1 MKSFLSFFKP
11 LHAAM
16 LLACIG
22 LAACGGD
29 DGNGGGNGSDSA
41 PSNVKGK
48 EFVFYDGD
56 DLDWQ
61 FRVTPSGSD
70 GSALLM
76 TNSSTSMIVEPYCYY
91 TKASEN
97 TANIHMYYDSYTTV
111 GGIAGGRRI
120 VLDLKL
126 TFTSKNGG
134 TYTGTATMWSGS
146 SSTVIDTDDMFGY
159 FSYDTEFSP
168 TWQGDT
174 GGNPD
179 TPGGGDDE
187 QGGGSPGD
195 MVSSALGVE
204 ITRVSASNAFTQHSV
219 TFRLEKNSTS
229 NLPSTVGFI
238 IGTSPGVTLDNALKV
253 REESSDYLNGYSTFF
268 GAFTTEADLLE
279 GATRYYI
286 RPFHRE
292 GNRVTYYTE
301 ESVET
306 LGDWITLDLRNNLI
320 PVFTFAYDIK
330 RSGRYEIKAQFR
342 VNSNGNVSFYEKVY
356 KTVTGGSGYVT
367 VDARNDTPYDWDT
380 EVECVWGIVTDLE
393 TGIVYQPPLI
403 EGGARLNV

>member
-16 LLACIG
+16 LLAC
-22 LAACGGD
+22 LSFTACGGD
-29 DGNGGGNGSDSA
+29 DGNGSGSNGSNGA
-41 PSNVKGK
+41 PSNVKGR
-48 EFVFYDGD
+48 EFVFYDGG

-61 FRVTPSGSD
+61 FRVTCGGSD
-70 GSALLM
+70 GKSSM
-76 TNSSTSMIVEPYCYY
+76 ITNSSTSLIAEPYCYY
-91 TKASEN
+91 RKGTGN
-97 TANIHMYYDSYTTV
+97 TATVQINYSSYVSV
-111 GGIAGGRRI
+111 GGAAYGRMI
-120 VLDLKL
+120 FLDLKL

-134 TYTGTATMWSGS
+134 IYSGTSTVAGGMGGS
-146 SSTVIDTDDMFGY
+146 STDQMSGY
-159 FSYDTEFSP
+159 FTYDTEFTP
-168 TWQGDT
+168 TWQGGT
-174 GGNPD
+174 GDNPGQ
-179 TPGGGDDE
+179 GGGDEE

-238 IGTSPGVTLDNALKV
+238 IGTSPGVTLDNALKM

-292 GNRVTYYTE
+292 GNRVTYYNE

-403 EGGARLNV
+403 HGGAPSSV

>member
-16 LLACIG
+16 LLACMG

-29 DGNGGGNGSDSA
+29 DGNGSGSNGSNGA

-76 TNSSTSMIVEPYCYY
+76 TNSSTSLIAEPYCYY
-91 TKASEN
+91 RKGTGN
-97 TANIHMYYDSYTTV
+97 TATVQINYSSYVSV
-111 GGIAGGRRI
+111 GGAAYGRMI
-120 VLDLKL
+120 FLDLKL

-134 TYTGTATMWSGS
+134 IYSGTSTVAGGMGGS
-146 SSTVIDTDDMFGY
+146 STDQMSGY
-159 FSYDTEFSP
+159 FTYDTEFTP
-168 TWQGDT
+168 TWQGGT
-174 GGNPD
+174 GDNPGQ
-179 TPGGGDDE
+179 GGGDEE

-204 ITRVSASNAFTQHSV
+204 ISRVSASNAFTQHSV

-292 GNRVTYYTE
+292 GNRVTYYNE

-403 EGGARLNV
+403 HGGAPSSV

>member
-1 MKSFLSFFKP
+1 MKRLISFFRP
-11 LHAAM
+11 LYAAM
-16 LLACIG
+16 LLACMG

-29 DGNGGGNGSDSA
+29 DGNGSGSNGSNGA

-76 TNSSTSMIVEPYCYY
+76 TNSSTSLIAEPYCYY
-91 TKASEN
+91 RKGTGN
-97 TANIHMYYDSYTTV
+97 TATVQINYSSYVSV
-111 GGIAGGRRI
+111 GGAAYGRMI
-120 VLDLKL
+120 FLDLKL

-134 TYTGTATMWSGS
+134 IYSGTSTVAGDMGGS
-146 SSTVIDTDDMFGY
+146 STDQMSGY
-159 FSYDTEFSP
+159 FTYDTEFTP
-168 TWQGDT
+168 TWQGGT
-174 GGNPD
+174 GDNPGQ
-179 TPGGGDDE
+179 GGGDEE
-187 QGGGSPGD
+187 QGGSSPGD

-292 GNRVTYYTE
+292 GNRVTYYNE

-403 EGGARLNV
+403 HGGAPSSV

>member
-1 MKSFLSFFKP
+1 MKKFLSFFKP

-16 LLACIG
+16 LLAC
-22 LAACGGD
+22 LSFTACGGD
-29 DGNGGGNGSDSA
+29 DGNGSGSNGSNGA
-41 PSNVKGK
+41 PSNVKGR
-48 EFVFYDGD
+48 EFVFYDGG

-61 FRVTPSGSD
+61 FRVTCGGSD
-70 GSALLM
+70 GKASM
-76 TNSSTSMIVEPYCYY
+76 ITNSSTSLIAEPYCYY
-91 TKASEN
+91 RKGTGN
-97 TANIHMYYDSYTTV
+97 TATVQINYSSYVSV
-111 GGIAGGRRI
+111 GGAAYGRMI
-120 VLDLKL
+120 FLDLKL

-134 TYTGTATMWSGS
+134 IYSGTSTVAGGMGGS
-146 SSTVIDTDDMFGY
+146 STDQMSGY
-159 FSYDTEFSP
+159 FTYDTEFTP
-168 TWQGDT
+168 TWQGGT
-174 GGNPD
+174 GDNPGQ
-179 TPGGGDDE
+179 GGGDDE

-292 GNRVTYYTE
+292 GNRVTYYNE

-403 EGGARLNV
+403 HGGAPSSV

>member
-1 MKSFLSFFKP
+1 MKRLISFFRP
-11 LHAAM
+11 LYAAM
-16 LLACIG
+16 LLACMG

-29 DGNGGGNGSDSA
+29 DGNGSGSNGSNGA

-76 TNSSTSMIVEPYCYY
+76 TNSSTSLIAEPYCYY
-91 TKASEN
+91 RKGTCN
-97 TANIHMYYDSYTTV
+97 TATVQINYSSYVSV
-111 GGIAGGRRI
+111 GGAAYGRMI
-120 VLDLKL
+120 FLDLKL

-134 TYTGTATMWSGS
+134 IYSGTSTVAGGMGGS
-146 SSTVIDTDDMFGY
+146 STDQMSGY
-159 FSYDTEFSP
+159 FTYDTEFSP

-174 GGNPD
+174 GGNPGQ
-179 TPGGGDDE
+179 GGGDEE
-187 QGGGSPGD
+187 QGGSSPGD

-292 GNRVTYYTE
+292 GNRVTYYNE

-403 EGGARLNV
+403 HGGAPSSV

>member
-1 MKSFLSFFKP
+1 MKKFLSFFKP

-16 LLACIG
+16 LLAC
-22 LAACGGD
+22 LSFTACGGD
-29 DGNGGGNGSDSA
+29 DGNGSGSNGSNGA
-41 PSNVKGK
+41 PSNVKGR
-48 EFVFYDGD
+48 EFVFYDGG

-61 FRVTPSGSD
+61 FRVTCGGSD
-70 GSALLM
+70 GKASM
-76 TNSSTSMIVEPYCYY
+76 ITNSSTSLIAEPYCYY
-91 TKASEN
+91 RKGTGN
-97 TANIHMYYDSYTTV
+97 TATVQINYSSYVSV
-111 GGIAGGRRI
+111 GGAAYGRMI
-120 VLDLKL
+120 FLDLKL

-134 TYTGTATMWSGS
+134 IYSGTSTVAGGMGGS
-146 SSTVIDTDDMFGY
+146 STDQMSGY
-159 FSYDTEFSP
+159 FTYDTEFTP
-168 TWQGDT
+168 TWQGGT
-174 GGNPD
+174 GDNPGQ
-179 TPGGGDDE
+179 GGGDEE
-187 QGGGSPGD
+187 QGGSSPGD

-292 GNRVTYYTE
+292 GNRVTYYNE

-403 EGGARLNV
+403 HGGAPSSV

>member
-1 MKSFLSFFKP
+1 MKRLISFFRP
-11 LHAAM
+11 LYAAM
-16 LLACIG
+16 LLACMG

-29 DGNGGGNGSDSA
+29 DGNGSGSNGSDSA

-76 TNSSTSMIVEPYCYY
+76 TNSSTSLIAEPYCYY
-91 TKASEN
+91 RKGTGN
-97 TANIHMYYDSYTTV
+97 TATVQINYSSYVSV
-111 GGIAGGRRI
+111 GGAAYGRMI
-120 VLDLKL
+120 FLDLKL

-134 TYTGTATMWSGS
+134 IYSGTSTVAGGMGGS
-146 SSTVIDTDDMFGY
+146 STDQMSGY
-159 FSYDTEFSP
+159 FTYDTEFTP
-168 TWQGDT
+168 TWQGGT
-174 GGNPD
+174 GDNPGQ
-179 TPGGGDDE
+179 GGGDEE
-187 QGGGSPGD
+187 QGGSSPGD

-219 TFRLEKNSTS
+219 TFRLEKNYTS

-292 GNRVTYYTE
+292 GNRVTYYNE

-403 EGGARLNV
+403 HGGAPSSV

>member
-1 MKSFLSFFKP
+1 MKKFLSFFKP

-16 LLACIG
+16 LLAC
-22 LAACGGD
+22 LSFTACGGD
-29 DGNGGGNGSDSA
+29 DGNGSGSNGSNGA
-41 PSNVKGK
+41 PSNVKGR
-48 EFVFYDGD
+48 EFVFYDGG

-61 FRVTPSGSD
+61 FRVTCGGSD
-70 GSALLM
+70 GKASM
-76 TNSSTSMIVEPYCYY
+76 ITNSSTSLIAEPYCYY
-91 TKASEN
+91 RKGTGN
-97 TANIHMYYDSYTTV
+97 TATVQINYSSYVSV
-111 GGIAGGRRI
+111 GGAAYGRMI
-120 VLDLKL
+120 FLDLKL

-134 TYTGTATMWSGS
+134 IYSGTSTVAGGMGGS
-146 SSTVIDTDDMFGY
+146 STDQMSGY
-159 FSYDTEFSP
+159 FTYDTEFTP
-168 TWQGDT
+168 TWQGGT
-174 GGNPD
+174 GDNPGQ
-179 TPGGGDDE
+179 GGGDEE
-187 QGGGSPGD
+187 QGGSSPGG

-204 ITRVSASNAFTQHSV
+204 ISKVSSSYAFTQNSI
-219 TFRLEKNSTS
+219 TFNLKKNSTN

-292 GNRVTYYTE
+292 GNRVTYYNE

-330 RSGRYEIKAQFR
+330 RSGRYEIKGQFR

-403 EGGARLNV
+403 HGGAPSSV

>member
-1 MKSFLSFFKP
+1 MKKFLSFFKP

-16 LLACIG
+16 LLAC
-22 LAACGGD
+22 LSFTACGGD
-29 DGNGGGNGSDSA
+29 DGNGSGSNGSNGA
-41 PSNVKGK
+41 PPNVKGR

-76 TNSSTSMIVEPYCYY
+76 TNSSTSLIAEPYCYY
-91 TKASEN
+91 RKGTGN
-97 TANIHMYYDSYTTV
+97 TATVQINYSSYVSV
-111 GGIAGGRRI
+111 GGAAYGRMI
-120 VLDLKL
+120 FLDLKL

-134 TYTGTATMWSGS
+134 IYSGTSTVAGGMGGS
-146 SSTVIDTDDMFGY
+146 STDQMSGY
-159 FSYDTEFSP
+159 FTYDTEFTP
-168 TWQGDT
+168 TWQGGT
-174 GGNPD
+174 GDNPGQ
-179 TPGGGDDE
+179 GGGDEE

-292 GNRVTYYTE
+292 GNRVTYYNE

-403 EGGARLNV
+403 HGGAPSSV

>member
-1 MKSFLSFFKP
+1 MKRLISFFRP
-11 LHAAM
+11 LYAAI
-16 LLACIG
+16 LLACMG

-29 DGNGGGNGSDSA
+29 DGNGSGSNGSNGA

-76 TNSSTSMIVEPYCYY
+76 TNSSTSLIAEPYCYY
-91 TKASEN
+91 RKGTGN
-97 TANIHMYYDSYTTV
+97 TATVQINYSSYVSV
-111 GGIAGGRRI
+111 GGAAYGRMI
-120 VLDLKL
+120 FLDLKL

-134 TYTGTATMWSGS
+134 IYSGTSTVAGGMGGS
-146 SSTVIDTDDMFGY
+146 STDQMSGY
-159 FSYDTEFSP
+159 FTYDTEFTP
-168 TWQGDT
+168 TWQGGT
-174 GGNPD
+174 GDNPGQ
-179 TPGGGDDE
+179 GGGDEE

-253 REESSDYLNGYSTFF
+253 REESSDYINGYSTFF

-292 GNRVTYYTE
+292 GNRVTYYNE

-403 EGGARLNV
+403 HGGAPSSV

>member
-1 MKSFLSFFKP
+1 MKRLISFFRP
-11 LHAAM
+11 LYAAM
-16 LLACIG
+16 LLACMG

-29 DGNGGGNGSDSA
+29 DGNGSGSNGSNGA

-76 TNSSTSMIVEPYCYY
+76 TNSSTSLIAEPYCYY
-91 TKASEN
+91 RKGTGN
-97 TANIHMYYDSYTTV
+97 TATVQINYSSYVSV
-111 GGIAGGRRI
+111 GGAAYGRMI
-120 VLDLKL
+120 FLDLKL

-134 TYTGTATMWSGS
+134 IYSGTSTVAGGMGGS
-146 SSTVIDTDDMFGY
+146 STDQMSGY
-159 FSYDTEFSP
+159 FTYDTEFTP
-168 TWQGDT
+168 TWQGGT
-174 GGNPD
+174 GDNPGQ
-179 TPGGGDDE
+179 GGGDEE
-187 QGGGSPGD
+187 QGGSSPGD

-292 GNRVTYYTE
+292 GNRVTYYNE

-342 VNSNGNVSFYEKVY
+342 VNSNGNVSFYDKVY

-403 EGGARLNV
+403 HGGAPSSV

>member
-16 LLACIG
+16 LLACLG

-29 DGNGGGNGSDSA
+29 DGNGSGSNGSNGA

-76 TNSSTSMIVEPYCYY
+76 TNSSTSLIAEPYCYY
-91 TKASEN
+91 RKGTGN
-97 TANIHMYYDSYTTV
+97 TATVQINYSSYVSV
-111 GGIAGGRRI
+111 GGAAYGRMI
-120 VLDLKL
+120 FLDLKL

-134 TYTGTATMWSGS
+134 IYSGTSTVAGGMGGS
-146 SSTVIDTDDMFGY
+146 STDQMSGY
-159 FSYDTEFSP
+159 FTYDTEFTP
-168 TWQGDT
+168 TWQGGT
-174 GGNPD
+174 GDNPGQ
-179 TPGGGDDE
+179 GGGDEE
-187 QGGGSPGD
+187 QGGSSPGD

-204 ITRVSASNAFTQHSV
+204 ISRVSASNAFTQHSI
-219 TFRLEKNSTS
+219 TFRLEKNSTTG
-229 NLPSTVGFI
+229 LPATVGFI

-253 REESSDYLNGYSTFF
+253 REESSEYMNGYSTFF

-292 GNRVTYYTE
+292 GNRVTYYNE

-403 EGGARLNV
+403 HGGAPSSV

>member
-1 MKSFLSFFKP
+1 MKKFLSFFKP
-11 LHAAM
+11 LHAVM

-204 ITRVSASNAFTQHSV
+204 ISSVSSSYAFTQNSI
-219 TFRLEKNSTS
+219 TFHLKKNATTG
-229 NLPSTVGFI
+229 LPPTVGFI
-238 IGTSPGVTLDNALKV
+238 IGTKPGVTLDNALKV
-253 REESSDYLNGYSTFF
+253 REESSNYINGYSTFF
-268 GAFTTEADLLE
+268 GAFTTEMDLLE
-279 GATRYYI
+279 LGTRYYI

-292 GNRVTYYTE
+292 GNSVTYYE
-301 ESVET
+301 ETSIET
-306 LGDWITLDLRNNLI
+306 LGGEITLDLRNNLI
-320 PVFTFAYDIK
+320 PMFTFAYNIK
-330 RSGRYEIKAQFR
+330 RSGRYLLSAQFR
-342 VNSNGNVSFYEKVY
+342 INQNGNVSFYTKEY
-356 KTVTGGSGYVT
+356 ETITGGSGSITINVSK
-367 VDARNDTPYDWDT
+367 DCPYDWD
-380 EVECVWGIVTDLE
+380 EIECIWGVLKDLE

-403 EGGARLNV
+403 HGGAPSSV

>member
-1 MKSFLSFFKP
+1 MKRLISFFRP
-11 LHAAM
+11 LYAAM
-16 LLACIG
+16 LLACMG

-29 DGNGGGNGSDSA
+29 DSNGGGNGSDSA
-41 PSNVKGK
+41 PSNVKGR

-76 TNSSTSMIVEPYCYY
+76 TNSSTSLIAEPYCYY
-91 TKASEN
+91 RKGTGN
-97 TANIHMYYDSYTTV
+97 TATVQINYSSYVSV
-111 GGIAGGRRI
+111 GGAAYGRMI
-120 VLDLKL
+120 FLDLKL

-134 TYTGTATMWSGS
+134 IYSGTSTVAGGMGGS
-146 SSTVIDTDDMFGY
+146 STDQMSGY
-159 FSYDTEFSP
+159 FTYDTEFSP
-168 TWQGDT
+168 TWQGGT
-174 GGNPD
+174 GDNPGQ
-179 TPGGGDDE
+179 GGGDEE
-187 QGGGSPGD
+187 QGGSSPGD

-292 GNRVTYYTE
+292 GNRVTYYNE

-403 EGGARLNV
+403 HGGAPSSV

>member
-1 MKSFLSFFKP
+1 MKRLISFFRP
-11 LHAAM
+11 LYAAM
-16 LLACIG
+16 LLACMS
-22 LAACGGD
+22 LVACGGD

-61 FRVTPSGSD
+61 FRVTCGGSD
-70 GSALLM
+70 GKASM
-76 TNSSTSMIVEPYCYY
+76 ITNSSTSLIAEPYCYY
-91 TKASEN
+91 RKGTGN
-97 TANIHMYYDSYTTV
+97 TATVQINYSSYVSV
-111 GGIAGGRRI
+111 GGAAYGRMI
-120 VLDLKL
+120 FLDLKL

-134 TYTGTATMWSGS
+134 IYSGTSTVAGGMGGS
-146 SSTVIDTDDMFGY
+146 STDQMSGY
-159 FSYDTEFSP
+159 FTYDTEFTP

-204 ITRVSASNAFTQHSV
+204 ITRVSASNAFTQHAV

-292 GNRVTYYTE
+292 GNRVTYYNE

-403 EGGARLNV
+403 HGGAPSSV

>member
-1 MKSFLSFFKP
+1 M
-11 LHAAM
+11 
-16 LLACIG
+16 
-22 LAACGGD
+22 
-29 DGNGGGNGSDSA
+29 
-41 PSNVKGK
+41 
-48 EFVFYDGD
+48 
-56 DLDWQ
+56 
-61 FRVTPSGSD
+61 
-70 GSALLM
+70 
-76 TNSSTSMIVEPYCYY
+76 
-91 TKASEN
+91 
-97 TANIHMYYDSYTTV
+97 
-111 GGIAGGRRI
+111 
-120 VLDLKL
+120 LDLKL

-168 TWQGDT
+168 TWQGDS

-292 GNRVTYYTE
+292 GNRVTYYNE

-356 KTVTGGSGYVT
+356 KTVTGGSGSITINVSK
-367 VDARNDTPYDWDT
+367 DCPYDWD
-380 EVECVWGIVTDLE
+380 EIECIWGVLKDLE
-393 TGIVYQPPLI
+393 TDIVYEPPLI
-403 EGGARLNV
+403 HGGAPSSV

>member
-1 MKSFLSFFKP
+1 MKKFLSFFKP

-16 LLACIG
+16 LLAC
-22 LAACGGD
+22 LSFTACGGD
-29 DGNGGGNGSDSA
+29 DGNGSGSNGSNGA

-76 TNSSTSMIVEPYCYY
+76 TNSSTSLIAEPYCYY
-91 TKASEN
+91 RKGTGN
-97 TANIHMYYDSYTTV
+97 TATVQINYSSYVSV
-111 GGIAGGRRI
+111 GGSAYGRMI
-120 VLDLKL
+120 FLDLKL

-134 TYTGTATMWSGS
+134 IYSGTSTVAGGMGGS
-146 SSTVIDTDDMFGY
+146 STDQMSGY
-159 FSYDTEFSP
+159 FTYDTEFTP

-292 GNRVTYYTE
+292 GNRVTYYNE

-403 EGGARLNV
+403 HGGAPSSV

>member
-1 MKSFLSFFKP
+1 MKRLISFFRP
-11 LHAAM
+11 LYAAM
-16 LLACIG
+16 LLACMA

-76 TNSSTSMIVEPYCYY
+76 TNSSTSLIAEPYCYY
-91 TKASEN
+91 RKGTGN
-97 TANIHMYYDSYTTV
+97 TATVQINYSSYVSV
-111 GGIAGGRRI
+111 GGAAYGRMI
-120 VLDLKL
+120 FLDLKL

-134 TYTGTATMWSGS
+134 IYSGTSTVAGGMGGS
-146 SSTVIDTDDMFGY
+146 STDQMSGY
-159 FSYDTEFSP
+159 FTYDTEFTP
-168 TWQGDT
+168 TWQGGT
-174 GGNPD
+174 GDNPGQ
-179 TPGGGDDE
+179 GGGDEE
-187 QGGGSPGD
+187 QGGSSPGD

-204 ITRVSASNAFTQHSV
+204 ISRVSASNAFTQHSV
-219 TFRLEKNSTS
+219 TFRLEKNSAS

-292 GNRVTYYTE
+292 GNRVTYYNE

-403 EGGARLNV
+403 HGGAPSSV

>member
-16 LLACIG
+16 LLAC
-22 LAACGGD
+22 LSFTACGGD
-29 DGNGGGNGSDSA
+29 DGNGSGSNGSNGA
-41 PSNVKGK
+41 PSNVKGR

-76 TNSSTSMIVEPYCYY
+76 TNSSTSLIAEPYCYY
-91 TKASEN
+91 RKGTGN
-97 TANIHMYYDSYTTV
+97 TATVQINYSSYVSV
-111 GGIAGGRRI
+111 GGAAYGRMI
-120 VLDLKL
+120 FLDLKL

-134 TYTGTATMWSGS
+134 IYSGTSTVAGGMGGS
-146 SSTVIDTDDMFGY
+146 STDQMSGY
-159 FSYDTEFSP
+159 FTYDTEFTP
-168 TWQGDT
+168 TWQGGT
-174 GGNPD
+174 GDNPGQ
-179 TPGGGDDE
+179 GGGDEE
-187 QGGGSPGD
+187 QGGSSHGD

-292 GNRVTYYTE
+292 GNRVTYYNE

-403 EGGARLNV
+403 HGGAPSSV

>member
-1 MKSFLSFFKP
+1 MKRLISFFRP
-11 LHAAM
+11 LYAAM
-16 LLACIG
+16 LLACMG

-41 PSNVKGK
+41 PSNVKGR

-76 TNSSTSMIVEPYCYY
+76 TNSSTSLIAEPYCYY
-91 TKASEN
+91 RKGTGN
-97 TANIHMYYDSYTTV
+97 TATVQINYSSYVSV
-111 GGIAGGRRI
+111 GGSAYGRMI
-120 VLDLKL
+120 FLDLKL

-134 TYTGTATMWSGS
+134 IYSGT
-146 SSTVIDTDDMFGY
+146 STVAGGMGGSNTDQMSGY
-159 FSYDTEFSP
+159 FTFDTEFTP

-238 IGTSPGVTLDNALKV
+238 IGTSRGVTLDNALKV

-292 GNRVTYYTE
+292 GNRVTYYNE

-403 EGGARLNV
+403 HGGAPSSV

>member
-1 MKSFLSFFKP
+1 MKRLISFFRP
-11 LHAAM
+11 LYAAM
-16 LLACIG
+16 LLACMG

-29 DGNGGGNGSDSA
+29 DGNGSGSNGSNGA

-76 TNSSTSMIVEPYCYY
+76 TNSSTSLIAEPYCYY
-91 TKASEN
+91 RKGTGN
-97 TANIHMYYDSYTTV
+97 TATVQINYSSYVSV
-111 GGIAGGRRI
+111 GGAAYGRMI
-120 VLDLKL
+120 FLDLKL

-134 TYTGTATMWSGS
+134 IYSGTSTVAGGMGGS
-146 SSTVIDTDDMFGY
+146 STDQMSGY
-159 FSYDTEFSP
+159 FTYDTEFSP

-253 REESSDYLNGYSTFF
+253 REESSDYINGYSTFF

-292 GNRVTYYTE
+292 GNRVTYYNE

-403 EGGARLNV
+403 HGGAPSSV

>member
-1 MKSFLSFFKP
+1 MKRLISFFRP
-11 LHAAM
+11 LYAAM
-16 LLACIG
+16 LLACMG

-29 DGNGGGNGSDSA
+29 DGNGSGSNGSNGA

-76 TNSSTSMIVEPYCYY
+76 TNSSTSLIAEPYCYY
-91 TKASEN
+91 RKGTGN
-97 TANIHMYYDSYTTV
+97 TATVQINYSSYVSV
-111 GGIAGGRRI
+111 GGAAYGRMI
-120 VLDLKL
+120 FLDLKL

-134 TYTGTATMWSGS
+134 IYSGTSTVSGGMGGS
-146 SSTVIDTDDMFGY
+146 STDQMSGY
-159 FSYDTEFSP
+159 FTYDTEFTP
-168 TWQGDT
+168 TWQGGT
-174 GGNPD
+174 GDNPGQ
-179 TPGGGDDE
+179 GGGDEE
-187 QGGGSPGD
+187 QGGSSPGD

-292 GNRVTYYTE
+292 GNRVTYYNE

-320 PVFTFAYDIK
+320 PVFTFAYNIK

-403 EGGARLNV
+403 HGGAPSSV

>member
-1 MKSFLSFFKP
+1 MKKFLSFFKP

-16 LLACIG
+16 LLACLS

-41 PSNVKGK
+41 PSNVKGR

-61 FRVTPSGSD
+61 FRVTCGGSD
-70 GSALLM
+70 GKASM
-76 TNSSTSMIVEPYCYY
+76 ITNSSTSLIAEPYCYY
-91 TKASEN
+91 RKGTGN
-97 TANIHMYYDSYTTV
+97 TATVQINYSSYVSV
-111 GGIAGGRRI
+111 GGAAYGRMI
-120 VLDLKL
+120 FLDLKL

-134 TYTGTATMWSGS
+134 IYSGTSTVAGGMGGS
-146 SSTVIDTDDMFGY
+146 STDQMSGY
-159 FSYDTEFSP
+159 FTYDTEFTP
-168 TWQGDT
+168 TWQGGT
-174 GGNPD
+174 GDNPGQ
-179 TPGGGDDE
+179 GGGDEE

-292 GNRVTYYTE
+292 GNRVTYYNE

-320 PVFTFAYDIK
+320 PMFTFAYNIK
-330 RSGRYEIKAQFR
+330 RSGRYLLSAQFR
-342 VNSNGNVSFYEKVY
+342 INQNGNVSFYTKEY
-356 KTVTGGSGYVT
+356 ETITGGSGSITINVSK
-367 VDARNDTPYDWDT
+367 DCPYDWD
-380 EVECVWGIVTDLE
+380 EIECIWGVLKDLE

-403 EGGARLNV
+403 HGGAPSSV

>member
-1 MKSFLSFFKP
+1 MKRLISFFRP
-11 LHAAM
+11 LYAAM
-16 LLACIG
+16 LLACMG

-29 DGNGGGNGSDSA
+29 DSNGGGNGSDSA

-76 TNSSTSMIVEPYCYY
+76 TNSSTSLIAEPYCYY
-91 TKASEN
+91 RKGTGN
-97 TANIHMYYDSYTTV
+97 TATVQINYSSYVSV
-111 GGIAGGRRI
+111 GGAAYGRMI
-120 VLDLKL
+120 FLDLKL

-134 TYTGTATMWSGS
+134 IYSGTSTVAGGMGGS
-146 SSTVIDTDDMFGY
+146 STDQMSGY
-159 FSYDTEFSP
+159 FTYDTEFSP
-168 TWQGDT
+168 TWQGGT
-174 GGNPD
+174 GDNPGQ
-179 TPGGGDDE
+179 GGGDEE
-187 QGGGSPGD
+187 QGGSSPGD

-292 GNRVTYYTE
+292 GNRVTYYNE

-403 EGGARLNV
+403 HGGAPSSV

>member
-1 MKSFLSFFKP
+1 MKRLISFFKP

-16 LLACIG
+16 LLACLS

-29 DGNGGGNGSDSA
+29 DGNGSGSNGSNGA

-76 TNSSTSMIVEPYCYY
+76 TNSSTSLIAEPYCYY
-91 TKASEN
+91 RKGTGN
-97 TANIHMYYDSYTTV
+97 TATVQINYSSYVSV
-111 GGIAGGRRI
+111 GGAAYGRMI
-120 VLDLKL
+120 FLDLKL

-134 TYTGTATMWSGS
+134 IYSGTSTVAGGMGGS
-146 SSTVIDTDDMFGY
+146 STDQMSGY
-159 FSYDTEFSP
+159 FTYDTEFTP
-168 TWQGDT
+168 TWQGGT
-174 GGNPD
+174 GDNPGQ
-179 TPGGGDDE
+179 GGGDEE
-187 QGGGSPGD
+187 QGGSSPGD

-292 GNRVTYYTE
+292 GNRVTYYNE

-330 RSGRYEIKAQFR
+330 RSGRYEIKGQFR

-403 EGGARLNV
+403 HGGAPSSV

>member
-16 LLACIG
+16 LLACLS

-41 PSNVKGK
+41 PSNVKGR

-76 TNSSTSMIVEPYCYY
+76 TNSSTSLIAEPYCYY
-91 TKASEN
+91 RKGTGN
-97 TANIHMYYDSYTTV
+97 TATVQINYSSYVSV
-111 GGIAGGRRI
+111 GGAAYGRMI
-120 VLDLKL
+120 FLDLKL

-134 TYTGTATMWSGS
+134 IYSGTSTVAGGMGGS
-146 SSTVIDTDDMFGY
+146 STDQMSGY
-159 FSYDTEFSP
+159 FTYDTEFTP
-168 TWQGDT
+168 TWQGGT
-174 GGNPD
+174 GDNPGQ
-179 TPGGGDDE
+179 GGGDEE
-187 QGGGSPGD
+187 QGGSSPGD

-292 GNRVTYYTE
+292 GNRVTYYNE

-403 EGGARLNV
+403 HGGAPSSV

>member
-1 MKSFLSFFKP
+1 MKRLISFFRP
-11 LHAAM
+11 LYAAM
-16 LLACIG
+16 LLACMG

-29 DGNGGGNGSDSA
+29 DGNGGGNGSNGA

-76 TNSSTSMIVEPYCYY
+76 TNSSTSLIAEPYCYY
-91 TKASEN
+91 RKGTGN
-97 TANIHMYYDSYTTV
+97 TATVQINYSSYVSV
-111 GGIAGGRRI
+111 GGAAYGRMI
-120 VLDLKL
+120 FLDLKL

-134 TYTGTATMWSGS
+134 IYSGTSTVAGGMGGS
-146 SSTVIDTDDMFGY
+146 STDQMSGY
-159 FSYDTEFSP
+159 FTYDTEFTP
-168 TWQGDT
+168 TWQGGT
-174 GGNPD
+174 GDNPGQ
-179 TPGGGDDE
+179 GGGDEE
-187 QGGGSPGD
+187 QGGSSPGD

-292 GNRVTYYTE
+292 GNRVTYYNE

-403 EGGARLNV
+403 NGGAPSSV

>member
-1 MKSFLSFFKP
+1 MKRLISFFRP
-11 LHAAM
+11 LYAAM
-16 LLACIG
+16 LLACMG

-29 DGNGGGNGSDSA
+29 DGNGSGSNGSNGA

-76 TNSSTSMIVEPYCYY
+76 TNSSTSLIAEPYCYY
-91 TKASEN
+91 RKGTGN
-97 TANIHMYYDSYTTV
+97 TATVQINYSSYVSV
-111 GGIAGGRRI
+111 GGAAYGRMI
-120 VLDLKL
+120 FLDLKL

-134 TYTGTATMWSGS
+134 IYSGTSTVAGGMGGS
-146 SSTVIDTDDMFGY
+146 STDQMSGY
-159 FSYDTEFSP
+159 FTYDTEFTP

-292 GNRVTYYTE
+292 GNRVTYYNE

-403 EGGARLNV
+403 HGGAPSSV

>member
-16 LLACIG
+16 LLACMG

-29 DGNGGGNGSDSA
+29 DGNGSGSNGSNGA

-76 TNSSTSMIVEPYCYY
+76 TNSSTSLIAEPYCYY
-91 TKASEN
+91 RKGTGN
-97 TANIHMYYDSYTTV
+97 TATVQINYSSYVSV
-111 GGIAGGRRI
+111 GGAAYGRMI
-120 VLDLKL
+120 FLDLKL

-134 TYTGTATMWSGS
+134 IYSGTSTVAGGMGGS
-146 SSTVIDTDDMFGY
+146 STDQMSGY
-159 FSYDTEFSP
+159 FTYDTEFTP
-168 TWQGDT
+168 TWQGGT
-174 GGNPD
+174 GDNPGQ
-179 TPGGGDDE
+179 GGGDEE
-187 QGGGSPGD
+187 QGGSSPGD

-229 NLPSTVGFI
+229 NLPATVGFI

-292 GNRVTYYTE
+292 GNRVTYYNE

-393 TGIVYQPPLI
+393 TGISYQPPLI
-403 EGGARLNV
+403 EGGAGLNV

>member
-1 MKSFLSFFKP
+1 MKRLISFFRP
-11 LHAAM
+11 LYAAM
-16 LLACIG
+16 LLACMG

-29 DGNGGGNGSDSA
+29 DGNGSGSNGSNGA

-76 TNSSTSMIVEPYCYY
+76 TNSSTSLIAEPYCYY
-91 TKASEN
+91 RKGTGN
-97 TANIHMYYDSYTTV
+97 TATVQINYSSYVSV
-111 GGIAGGRRI
+111 GGAAYGRMI
-120 VLDLKL
+120 FLDLKL

-134 TYTGTATMWSGS
+134 IYSGTSTVAGGMGGS
-146 SSTVIDTDDMFGY
+146 STDQMSGY
-159 FSYDTEFSP
+159 FTYDTEFTP
-168 TWQGDT
+168 TWQGGT
-174 GGNPD
+174 GDNPGQ
-179 TPGGGDDE
+179 GGGDEE
-187 QGGGSPGD
+187 QGGSSPGD

-268 GAFTTEADLLE
+268 GAFTTETDLLE

-292 GNRVTYYTE
+292 GNRVTYYNE

-403 EGGARLNV
+403 NGGAPSSV

>member
-1 MKSFLSFFKP
+1 MKRLISFFRP
-11 LHAAM
+11 LYAAM
-16 LLACIG
+16 LLACMG

-29 DGNGGGNGSDSA
+29 DGNGSGSNGSNGA

-76 TNSSTSMIVEPYCYY
+76 TNSSTSLIAEPYCYY
-91 TKASEN
+91 RKGTGN
-97 TANIHMYYDSYTTV
+97 TATVQINYSSYVSV
-111 GGIAGGRRI
+111 GGAAYGRMI
-120 VLDLKL
+120 FLDLKL

-134 TYTGTATMWSGS
+134 IYSGTSTVAGGMGGS
-146 SSTVIDTDDMFGY
+146 STDQMSGY
-159 FSYDTEFSP
+159 FTYDTEFTP
-168 TWQGDT
+168 TWQGGT
-174 GGNPD
+174 GDNPGQ
-179 TPGGGDDE
+179 GGGDEE
-187 QGGGSPGD
+187 QGGSSPGD

-204 ITRVSASNAFTQHSV
+204 ISRVSASNAFTQHSV

-292 GNRVTYYTE
+292 GNRVTYYNE

-342 VNSNGNVSFYEKVY
+342 VNSNGNVSFYDKVY

-403 EGGARLNV
+403 HGGAPSSV

>member
-1 MKSFLSFFKP
+1 MKRLISFFRP
-11 LHAAM
+11 LYAAM
-16 LLACIG
+16 LLACMG

-29 DGNGGGNGSDSA
+29 DGNGSGSNGSNGA

-76 TNSSTSMIVEPYCYY
+76 TNSSTSLIAEPYCYY
-91 TKASEN
+91 RKGTGN
-97 TANIHMYYDSYTTV
+97 TATVQINYSSYVSV
-111 GGIAGGRRI
+111 GGAAYGRMI
-120 VLDLKL
+120 FLDLKL

-134 TYTGTATMWSGS
+134 IYSGTSTVAGGMGGS
-146 SSTVIDTDDMFGY
+146 STDQMSGY
-159 FSYDTEFSP
+159 FTYDTEFSP

-292 GNRVTYYTE
+292 GNRVTYYNE

-320 PVFTFAYDIK
+320 PVFTFAYNIK

-403 EGGARLNV
+403 NGGAPSSV

>member
-16 LLACIG
+16 LLAC
-22 LAACGGD
+22 LSFTACGGD
-29 DGNGGGNGSDSA
+29 DGNGSGSNGSNGA
-41 PSNVKGK
+41 PSNVKGR

-76 TNSSTSMIVEPYCYY
+76 TNSSTSLIAEPYCYY
-91 TKASEN
+91 RKGTGN
-97 TANIHMYYDSYTTV
+97 TATVQINYSSYVSV
-111 GGIAGGRRI
+111 GGAAYGRMI
-120 VLDLKL
+120 FLDLKL

-134 TYTGTATMWSGS
+134 IYSGTSTVAGGMGGS
-146 SSTVIDTDDMFGY
+146 STDQMSGY
-159 FSYDTEFSP
+159 FTYDTEFTP
-168 TWQGDT
+168 TWQGGT
-174 GGNPD
+174 GDNPGQ
-179 TPGGGDDE
+179 GGGDEE

-292 GNRVTYYTE
+292 GNRVTYYNE

-403 EGGARLNV
+403 HGGAPSSV

>member
-16 LLACIG
+16 LLACMG

-29 DGNGGGNGSDSA
+29 DGNGSGSNGSNGA
-41 PSNVKGK
+41 PSNVKGR

-76 TNSSTSMIVEPYCYY
+76 TNSSTSLIAEPYCYY
-91 TKASEN
+91 RKGTGN
-97 TANIHMYYDSYTTV
+97 TATVQINYSSYVSV
-111 GGIAGGRRI
+111 GGAAYGRMI
-120 VLDLKL
+120 FLDLKL

-134 TYTGTATMWSGS
+134 IYSGTSTVAGGMGGS
-146 SSTVIDTDDMFGY
+146 STDQMSGY
-159 FSYDTEFSP
+159 FTYDTEFTP

-253 REESSDYLNGYSTFF
+253 REESSDYINGYSTFF

-292 GNRVTYYTE
+292 GNRVTYYNE

-342 VNSNGNVSFYEKVY
+342 VNSNGNVSFYDKVY

-403 EGGARLNV
+403 HGGAPSSV